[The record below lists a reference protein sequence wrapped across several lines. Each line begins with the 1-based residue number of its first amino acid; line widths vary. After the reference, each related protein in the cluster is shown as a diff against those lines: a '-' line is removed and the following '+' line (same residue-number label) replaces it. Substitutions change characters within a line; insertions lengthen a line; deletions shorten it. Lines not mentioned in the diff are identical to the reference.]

1 MKKEDFMRVD
11 MTPILTGKT
20 DKIPFV
26 FDYEDAAELF
36 SEVSFDGPV
45 HIDGVITERSG
56 CMLLTLKASVSY
68 TTECARCLKELHRSL
83 TFDLSKN
90 AAVSG
95 SLEGDDNDD
104 YVIVENSVLDLRDPV
119 EELLFLE
126 LPSRDLCSDDCQ
138 GLCPKCGKDLNEGKC
153 NCETKEIDPRL
164 EVLKKFLQ
172 NNDDNN

>member
-20 DKIPFV
+20 DRIPFA
-26 FDYEDAAELF
+26 FDYEGAGELF
-36 SEVSFDGPV
+36 PTVSFDAPV
-45 HIDGVITERSG
+45 HVDGVITERSG

-95 SLEGDDNDD
+95 SLIEEDNDD
-104 YVIVENSVLDLRDPV
+104 YVIIENAVLDLTDPV

-126 LPSRDLCSDDCQ
+126 LPSRDLCSESCL
-138 GLCPKCGKDLNEGKC
+138 GLCPKCGKDLNEGSC
-153 NCETKEIDPRL
+153 TCQTKEIDPRL

>member
-1 MKKEDFMRVD
+1 

-20 DKIPFV
+20 DKISFT
-26 FDYEDAAELF
+26 FDYEGVGELF
-36 SEVSFDGPV
+36 PEFSFDGPV
-45 HIDGVITERSG
+45 HVDGMVTERSG

-83 TFDLSKN
+83 TFDLTKN

-104 YVIVENSVLDLRDPV
+104 YVIVENSILDVSDPV

-126 LPSRDLCSDDCQ
+126 LPSRDLCSENCL
-138 GLCPKCGKDLNEGKC
+138 GLCPKCGKDLNEG
-153 NCETKEIDPRL
+153 NCGCQTKEIDPRL
-164 EVLKKFLQ
+164 EALRKFLPDY
-172 NNDDNN
+172 DDNN